1 MYRNYHARITTSPR
15 GAETPVVTLVS
26 FFVADCGEGTKAA
39 ARELIRQHFGA
50 RIARIGKAKMVEAPR
65 KGCVVFS
72 EADVLRQMVRQ
83 SAAKLVKAA

>member
-15 GAETPVVTLVS
+15 GAVSPEVTLVS

-39 ARELIRQHFGA
+39 ARELIRGFYGA
-50 RIARIGKAKMVEAPR
+50 RIARIGKAKMVAAPR
-65 KGCVVFS
+65 KGCITFS

-83 SAAKLVKAA
+83 GAAKLAKAA

>member
-39 ARELIRQHFGA
+39 ARELIRQHDASA
-50 RIARIGKAKMVEAPR
+50 RIPQRYGP
-65 KGCVVFS
+65 
-72 EADVLRQMVRQ
+72 
-83 SAAKLVKAA
+83 